1 MSHPILRV
9 CVFCGSSFGN
19 RLSYREAARELAAA
33 MNEMGYSLVYGG
45 AHVGLMGL
53 IADTMLESGAEVIGV
68 IPRQLLEKEIAHRG
82 LTKLHAVETMHE
94 RKALMADLADA
105 FVALPGA
112 YGTLDELFEIITW
125 AQLGIHRKPIG
136 ILNVEG
142 YYDHML
148 AFLDGCTANGLLKQ
162 SNRELFLVDTNARRL
177 LERMSEHHP
186 APVLKWMGPE
196 TR

>member
-1 MSHPILRV
+1 MSNPILRV

-19 RLSYREAARELAAA
+19 RASYREAASELAACL
-33 MNEMGYSLVYGG
+33 NEMGYALVYGG

-53 IADTMLESGAEVIGV
+53 IADSMLGSGAEVIGV
-68 IPRQLLEKEIAHRG
+68 IPSQLQQKEIAHRG
-82 LTKLHAVETMHE
+82 LSKLHVVDTMHE

-125 AQLGIHRKPIG
+125 AQLGIHTKPVG
-136 ILNVEG
+136 ILNIEG
-142 YYDHML
+142 YYDHLL
-148 AFLDGCTANGLLKQ
+148 AFLDNCVANGLLRQ
-162 SNRELFLVDTNARRL
+162 SNRELFLVDTSPKRL
-177 LERMSEHHP
+177 LERMAEHRA
-186 APVLKWMGPE
+186 APVAKWIGPE

>member
-1 MSHPILRV
+1 MDNRILRV

-19 RLSYREAARELAAA
+19 RAVYREAATQLAARLL
-33 MNEMGYSLVYGG
+33 EWGYGLVYGG

-53 IADTMLESGAEVIGV
+53 MADTMLAGGAEVIGV
-68 IPRQLLEKEIAHRG
+68 IPRQLQQKEIAHDG
-82 LTKLHAVETMHE
+82 LSRLHVVETMHE
-94 RKALMADLADA
+94 RKAMMADLADA

-142 YYDHML
+142 YYNHLL
-148 AFLDGCTANGLLKQ
+148 AFLDGCVANGLLKQ
-162 SNRELFLVDTNARRL
+162 ANRELFLVDVHPGRL
-177 LERMSEHHP
+177 LDRMAEHRMAH
-186 APVLKWMGPE
+186 VEKWAGRE
-196 TR
+196 AR